1 MDQVEDIIQFMIEH
15 LQNASL
21 EVRLAAVDR
30 AARMYFPEEPGL
42 YLFKDMWETH
52 GNITWVSL
60 RNNSPIGINAN
71 LAMMKEKLNLGPKYY
86 WIISKQM
93 PGLYFYNRLFCL
105 MRMLPREKFCFMPK
119 REISPS
125 GLFLSIPGQREV
137 AETLFKQRIPLSE
150 RPHECPRCH
159 LSSNVHFIWCPLAI

>member
-21 EVRLAAVDR
+21 EVRLTVFDQ

-42 YLFKDMWETH
+42 HLFEDMWVTH
-52 GNITWVSL
+52 GDITSVSL

-86 WIISKQM
+86 WTIMRHI
-93 PGLYFYNRLFCL
+93 PGPFIYNRLFGL
-105 MRMLPREKFCFMPK
+105 MRMLPREKFSFMPK
-119 REISPS
+119 REIPPG
-125 GLFLSIPGQREV
+125 GLFLSIPRQRE
-137 AETLFKQRIPLSE
+137 ADETLFKQRI
-150 RPHECPRCH
+150 
-159 LSSNVHFIWCPLAI
+159 